1 MRKIFATLFAVSALF
16 IGNFAYAAD
25 ITDDGYIEAEGYGDA
40 QQSVGSGRRAAIMD
54 AYRYLAEQV
63 DDLHISS
70 STTVKH
76 ARTINDEINSSVES
90 ILRGAKIVSAFQ
102 DKKGGFHAI
111 ARLPIYGGQNSLARA
126 VIRDDYQIMEFPELK
141 YKNTESNSINEKY
154 TGLIVDCRGLKL
166 ATAISP
172 SILAA
177 SGESVYAYQ
186 NLQYNIVVDKGMID
200 YSHQT
205 NSDVQRAGSH
215 PLIIKAIK
223 VADSCNPVVS
233 EEDAAKI
240 LSVNKTD
247 NILRNC
253 NVVFVR

>member
-1 MRKIFATLFAVSALF
+1 MKKILATLFVAGAFFV
-16 IGNFAYAAD
+16 GNLAYAAD

-70 STTVKH
+70 STTVRQ

-90 ILRGAKIVSAFQ
+90 ILRGAKIVSTFQ

-111 ARLPIYGGQNSLARA
+111 ARLPIYGEQNSLARA
-126 VIRDDYQIMEFPELK
+126 VITDDYQITEFPELK
-141 YKNTESNSINEKY
+141 YKNTESSNIKEKY
-154 TGLIVDCRGLKL
+154 TGLIIDCRGLKL

-172 SILAA
+172 SILAT

-186 NLQYNIVVDKGMID
+186 NLEYDNVVNKGMVD

-215 PLIIKAIK
+215 PLIVKAVK
-223 VADSCNPVVS
+223 VLDSCNPVVS
-233 EEDAAKI
+233 VEDATKI

-247 NILRNC
+247 GILRNC